1 MIALSTLL
9 YSVELLIVFFFV
21 LGLSA
26 AETAFSI
33 VKGDN
38 LERIVQRRSVGA
50 RRLEALQEKNT
61 SVMIS
66 LLMTK
71 TVLIVSFIVIS
82 IDFGKTVYNGPWG
95 EVLSAAAGL
104 VIVLVTQTIGQL
116 WGTNNPES
124 IALRFTA
131 PVSAITKALSPLV
144 KIVTSLA
151 IPPITKLLG
160 KTSDTN
166 GNGNELPNLETVET
180 LGTDN
185 ESSRNTEDNELGRQI
200 MRGAL
205 RLESMS
211 VKEIMVPRP
220 DIISIATDKT
230 VREGI
235 EVVLNEGYSRIPLY
249 HETIDN
255 IRGVVYAKDL
265 LAVSQKEPAAN
276 LASVARS
283 ALLIPETKKLGSLL
297 REFQEKRIQIAL
309 VIDEY
314 GSLSGLVTNE
324 DLLEEIVGDI
334 EDEFTV
340 AEPIIEQINEDT
352 AIIDARAPLQYV
364 NDLFKVDLEAE
375 GSATLGGLIYDR
387 LARMPHPGD
396 IVEDEQVRIRVLT
409 TSGRRIRRVRV
420 NRLDTEQGGSSS
432 SSSQ

>member
-1 MIALSTLL
+1 MIVLSPII
-9 YSVELLIVFFFV
+9 YSIGLTFIVIFILI
-21 LGLSA
+21 LSL

-38 LERIVQRRSVGA
+38 LERLVQNRSAGA
-50 RRLEALQEKNT
+50 RRLESLQEKNV
-61 SVMIS
+61 SVMVTILMVRTALIVPFIILS
-66 LLMTK
+66 IGFGQVLIEGPWTDIIAASIGLLVIIITQTLGQLWANNNPETLALKLTPSVLLLTK
-71 TVLIVSFIVIS
+71 TV
-82 IDFGKTVYNGPWG
+82 
-95 EVLSAAAGL
+95 
-104 VIVLVTQTIGQL
+104 
-116 WGTNNPES
+116 
-124 IALRFTA
+124 
-131 PVSAITKALSPLV
+131 SPLV
-144 KIVTSLA
+144 KLMTSVV
-151 IPPITKLLG
+151 IPPIIKLLG
-160 KTSDTN
+160 KKPETN
-166 GNGNELPNLETVET
+166 GNGNDNSSSDGLDT
-180 LGTDN
+180 LLIDGD
-185 ESSRNTEDNELGRQI
+185 SSRTSEDNKLGRQI

-211 VKEIMVPRP
+211 VKEIMIPRP

-235 EVVLNEGYSRIPLY
+235 DVVLQEGYSRIPLY

-265 LAVSQKEPAAN
+265 LAVSQKEPSAN

-364 NDLFKVDLEAE
+364 NDLFKLDLEAE

-387 LARMPHPGD
+387 LGRMPHPGD
-396 IVEDEQVRIRVLT
+396 IVEDAQVRIRVLT

-420 NRLDTEQGGSSS
+420 NRLDIEANGTEQ
-432 SSSQ
+432 

>member
-9 YSVELLIVFFFV
+9 YSVELFILFIFV

-26 AETAFSI
+26 TETAFSI

-38 LERIVQRRSVGA
+38 LERIVQRRSAGA
-50 RRLEALQEKNT
+50 RRLESLQEKNT

-71 TVLIVSFIVIS
+71 TILIVSFIVIS
-82 IDFGKTVYNGPWG
+82 IDLSKILYDGPWA
-95 EVLSAAAGL
+95 EIISAAAGL
-104 VIVLVTQTIGQL
+104 IILLVTQTIGQL
-116 WGTNNPES
+116 WGTNSPES
-124 IALRFTA
+124 IALRFTG
-131 PVSAITKALSPLV
+131 PVSAITKALSPIV

-151 IPPITKLLG
+151 ILPITKLLG

-166 GNGNELPNLETVET
+166 GNGNEIPNLEAVET
-180 LGTDN
+180 LGPDN

-249 HETIDN
+249 HETLDN

-265 LAVSQKEPAAN
+265 LAVSQKEPTAN

-297 REFQEKRIQIAL
+297 REFQEKRVQIAL

-340 AEPIIEQINEDT
+340 AEPIIEQINENT

-420 NRLDTEQGGSSS
+420 NRLHTEQNGNSNLIG
-432 SSSQ
+432 Q

>member
-9 YSVELLIVFFFV
+9 YSVELFIVFILV

-26 AETAFSI
+26 AETAFAI

-38 LERIVQRRSVGA
+38 LERVVQRRSAGA
-50 RRLEALQEKNT
+50 RRLESLQEKNT

-66 LLMTK
+66 LLMTR
-71 TVLIVSFIVIS
+71 TILIVSFIVIS
-82 IDFGKTVYNGPWG
+82 IDFGTTLYKGPWA
-95 EVLSAAAGL
+95 EIISAAAGL
-104 VIVLVTQTIGQL
+104 VIVLIIQTLGQL
-116 WGTNNPES
+116 WGTNSPEN

-131 PVSAITKALSPLV
+131 PVSAITKGLSPIV
-144 KIVTSLA
+144 KIVTSLG
-151 IPPITKLLG
+151 IPLITKLLG

-166 GNGNELPNLETVET
+166 GNGNEITNLETIET

-185 ESSRNTEDNELGRQI
+185 ESSRTTNDNELGRQI

-230 VREGI
+230 VKEGI

-265 LAVSQKEPAAN
+265 LAVAQKEPAAN

-297 REFQEKRIQIAL
+297 REFQEKRVQIAL

-340 AEPIIEQINEDT
+340 AEPIIEQINENT

-420 NRLDTEQGGSSS
+420 NRLDTQQNGSSN
-432 SSSQ
+432 QGDQ

>member
-9 YSVELLIVFFFV
+9 YSVELFIVFILV

-38 LERIVQRRSVGA
+38 LERLVQRRSAGA
-50 RRLEALQEKNT
+50 RRLESLQEKNT
-61 SVMIS
+61 SVLIS

-71 TVLIVSFIVIS
+71 TILIVSFIVIS
-82 IDFGKTVYNGPWG
+82 IDFGKTVYDGAWA
-95 EVLSAAAGL
+95 ELISAAAGL

-116 WGTNNPES
+116 WGTNSPET
-124 IALRFTA
+124 IALRFTG
-131 PVSAITKALSPLV
+131 PVSALTKALSPIV

-151 IPPITKLLG
+151 IPPITKLLR
-160 KTSDTN
+160 KTSETN
-166 GNGNELPNLETVET
+166 GNGNEIPNLESVET
-180 LGTDN
+180 LGTDT

-235 EVVLNEGYSRIPLY
+235 DVVLNAGYSRIPLY
-249 HETIDN
+249 HETLDN

-276 LASVARS
+276 LVSVARS

-420 NRLDTEQGGSSS
+420 NRLNTEQNGSPSG
-432 SSSQ
+432 Q

>member
-1 MIALSTLL
+1 LIALSTLL

>member
-9 YSVELLIVFFFV
+9 YSVELLIVFIFV

-26 AETAFSI
+26 SETAFSI

-38 LERIVQRRSVGA
+38 LERIVQRRSAGA

-82 IDFGKTVYNGPWG
+82 IDFGKTLYDGPWG
-95 EVLSAAAGL
+95 EVVSAAAGL

-124 IALRFTA
+124 IALKFTA
-131 PVSAITKALSPLV
+131 PVSALTKALSPLV

-160 KTSDTN
+160 NKSDAN
-166 GNGNELPNLETVET
+166 GNGNEPPNIETVET

-297 REFQEKRIQIAL
+297 REFQDKRIQIAL

-420 NRLDTEQGGSSS
+420 NRLDTQQIGNSNSSS
-432 SSSQ
+432 K

>member
-61 SVMIS
+61 SGMIS

>member
-1 MIALSTLL
+1 M
-9 YSVELLIVFFFV
+9 
-21 LGLSA
+21 
-26 AETAFSI
+26 
-33 VKGDN
+33 
-38 LERIVQRRSVGA
+38 
-50 RRLEALQEKNT
+50 
-61 SVMIS
+61 
-66 LLMTK
+66 
-71 TVLIVSFIVIS
+71 
-82 IDFGKTVYNGPWG
+82 
-95 EVLSAAAGL
+95 
-104 VIVLVTQTIGQL
+104 LVTQTIGQL

>member
-1 MIALSTLL
+1 MIVLSPII
-9 YSVELLIVFFFV
+9 YSIGLTFIVIFILI
-21 LGLSA
+21 LSL

-38 LERIVQRRSVGA
+38 LERLVQNRSAGA
-50 RRLEALQEKNT
+50 RRLESLQEKNV
-61 SVMIS
+61 SVMVTILMVRTALIVPFIIMS
-66 LLMTK
+66 IGFGQVLIEGPWTDIIAASIGLLVIIITQTLGQLWANNNPETLALKLTPSVLLLTK
-71 TVLIVSFIVIS
+71 TV
-82 IDFGKTVYNGPWG
+82 
-95 EVLSAAAGL
+95 
-104 VIVLVTQTIGQL
+104 
-116 WGTNNPES
+116 
-124 IALRFTA
+124 
-131 PVSAITKALSPLV
+131 SPLV
-144 KIVTSLA
+144 KLMTSVV
-151 IPPITKLLG
+151 IPPIIKLLG
-160 KTSDTN
+160 KKPETN
-166 GNGNELPNLETVET
+166 GNGNDNSSGDGLDT
-180 LGTDN
+180 LLIDGD
-185 ESSRNTEDNELGRQI
+185 SSRTSEDNKLGRQI

-211 VKEIMVPRP
+211 VKEIMIPRP

-235 EVVLNEGYSRIPLY
+235 DVVLQEGYSRIPLY

-265 LAVSQKEPAAN
+265 LAVSQKEPSAN

-364 NDLFKVDLEAE
+364 NDLFKLDLEAE

-387 LARMPHPGD
+387 LGRMPHPGD
-396 IVEDEQVRIRVLT
+396 IVEDAQVRIRVLT

-420 NRLDTEQGGSSS
+420 NRLDIEANGTEQ
-432 SSSQ
+432 

>member
-1 MIALSTLL
+1 MIVLSPII
-9 YSVELLIVFFFV
+9 YSIGLTFIVIFILI
-21 LGLSA
+21 LSL

-38 LERIVQRRSVGA
+38 LERLVQNRSAGA
-50 RRLEALQEKNT
+50 RRLESLQEKNV
-61 SVMIS
+61 SVMVTILMVRTALIVPFIILS
-66 LLMTK
+66 IGFGQVLIEGPWTDIIAVSIGLVVIIITQTLGQLWANNNPETLALKLTPSVLLLTK
-71 TVLIVSFIVIS
+71 TV
-82 IDFGKTVYNGPWG
+82 
-95 EVLSAAAGL
+95 
-104 VIVLVTQTIGQL
+104 
-116 WGTNNPES
+116 
-124 IALRFTA
+124 
-131 PVSAITKALSPLV
+131 SPLV
-144 KIVTSLA
+144 KLMTSVV
-151 IPPITKLLG
+151 IPPIIKLLG
-160 KTSDTN
+160 KKPETN
-166 GNGNELPNLETVET
+166 GNGNDNSNGDNLDT
-180 LGTDN
+180 LLIDGD
-185 ESSRNTEDNELGRQI
+185 SSRTSEDNKLGRQI

-211 VKEIMVPRP
+211 VKEIMIPRP

-235 EVVLNEGYSRIPLY
+235 DVVLQEGYSRIPLY

-265 LAVSQKEPAAN
+265 LAVSQKEPSAN

-364 NDLFKVDLEAE
+364 NDLFKLDLEAE

-387 LARMPHPGD
+387 LGRMPHPGD
-396 IVEDEQVRIRVLT
+396 IVEDAQVRIRVLT

-420 NRLDTEQGGSSS
+420 NRLNIEANGTE
-432 SSSQ
+432 

>member
-9 YSVELLIVFFFV
+9 YSVELFIVFILV

-38 LERIVQRRSVGA
+38 LERLVQRRSAGA
-50 RRLEALQEKNT
+50 RRLESLQEKNT
-61 SVMIS
+61 SVLIS

-71 TVLIVSFIVIS
+71 TILIVSFIVIS
-82 IDFGKTVYNGPWG
+82 IDFGKTVYDGAWA
-95 EVLSAAAGL
+95 ELISAAAGL

-116 WGTNNPES
+116 WGTNSPET
-124 IALRFTA
+124 IALRFTG
-131 PVSAITKALSPLV
+131 PVSALTKALSPIV

-151 IPPITKLLG
+151 IPPITKLLR

-166 GNGNELPNLETVET
+166 GNGNEIPNLESVET
-180 LGTDN
+180 LGTDT

-235 EVVLNEGYSRIPLY
+235 DVVLNAGYSRIPLY
-249 HETIDN
+249 HETLDN

-276 LASVARS
+276 LVSVARS

-420 NRLDTEQGGSSS
+420 NRLNTEQNGSPSG
-432 SSSQ
+432 Q

>member
-1 MIALSTLL
+1 MIVLSPII
-9 YSVELLIVFFFV
+9 YS
-21 LGLSA
+21 LGLTFIVIIILVLSL

-38 LERIVQRRSVGA
+38 LERLVQNRSAGA
-50 RRLEALQEKNT
+50 RRLESLQEKNA
-61 SVMIS
+61 SVMVTI
-66 LLMTK
+66 LMART
-71 TVLIVSFIVIS
+71 TLIVPFIIIS
-82 IDFGKTVYNGPWG
+82 ISFGQVLFEGPWTDI
-95 EVLSAAAGL
+95 LAASIGL
-104 VIVLVTQTIGQL
+104 VVIIVTQTLGQL
-116 WGTNNPES
+116 WANNNPET
-124 IALRFTA
+124 IALKLTPSVLFL
-131 PVSAITKALSPLV
+131 TKTLSPVV
-144 KIVTSLA
+144 KLMTSIV
-151 IPPITKLLG
+151 IPPIIKLLG
-160 KTSDTN
+160 KKPETN
-166 GNGNELPNLETVET
+166 GNGNDNYTGDGSDT
-180 LGTDN
+180 LIIDGD
-185 ESSRNTEDNELGRQI
+185 SSRTSEDNKLGRQI

-235 EVVLNEGYSRIPLY
+235 DVVLQEGYSRIPLY

-265 LAVSQKEPAAN
+265 LAVSQKEPSAN

-364 NDLFKVDLEAE
+364 NDLFKIDLEAE

-387 LARMPHPGD
+387 LGRMPHPGD
-396 IVEDEQVRIRVLT
+396 IIEDAQVRIRVLT

-420 NRLDTEQGGSSS
+420 NRLDIDDTNGTG
-432 SSSQ
+432 

>member
-9 YSVELLIVFFFV
+9 YSVELLIVFVFV

-38 LERIVQRRSVGA
+38 LERIVQRRSAGA

-82 IDFGKTVYNGPWG
+82 IDFGKTLYDGPWG

-124 IALRFTA
+124 IALRFTG

-160 KTSDTN
+160 KKSDTN

-185 ESSRNTEDNELGRQI
+185 ESSRNSEDNELGRQI

-420 NRLDTEQGGSSS
+420 NRLNTQQSGSSNS
-432 SSSQ
+432 SSE

>member
-61 SVMIS
+61 SGMIS

-255 IRGVVYAKDL
+255 ICL
-265 LAVSQKEPAAN
+265 L
-276 LASVARS
+276 
-283 ALLIPETKKLGSLL
+283 
-297 REFQEKRIQIAL
+297 
-309 VIDEY
+309 Y
-314 GSLSGLVTNE
+314 
-324 DLLEEIVGDI
+324 
-334 EDEFTV
+334 
-340 AEPIIEQINEDT
+340 
-352 AIIDARAPLQYV
+352 
-364 NDLFKVDLEAE
+364 
-375 GSATLGGLIYDR
+375 
-387 LARMPHPGD
+387 
-396 IVEDEQVRIRVLT
+396 
-409 TSGRRIRRVRV
+409 TSPSPR
-420 NRLDTEQGGSSS
+420 D
-432 SSSQ
+432 

>member
-1 MIALSTLL
+1 LIALSTLL
-9 YSVELLIVFFFV
+9 YSVELFIVFILV

-38 LERIVQRRSVGA
+38 LERLVQRRSAGA
-50 RRLEALQEKNT
+50 RRLESLQEKNT
-61 SVMIS
+61 SVLIS

-71 TVLIVSFIVIS
+71 TILIVSFIVIS
-82 IDFGKTVYNGPWG
+82 IDFGKTVYDGAWA
-95 EVLSAAAGL
+95 ELISAAAGL

-116 WGTNNPES
+116 WGTNSPET
-124 IALRFTA
+124 IALRFTG
-131 PVSAITKALSPLV
+131 PVSALTKALSPIV

-151 IPPITKLLG
+151 IPPITKLLR

-166 GNGNELPNLETVET
+166 GNGNEIPNLESVET
-180 LGTDN
+180 LGTDT

-235 EVVLNEGYSRIPLY
+235 DVVLNAGYSRIPLY
-249 HETIDN
+249 HETLDN

-276 LASVARS
+276 LVSVARS

-420 NRLDTEQGGSSS
+420 NRLNTEQNGSPSG
-432 SSSQ
+432 Q

>member
-1 MIALSTLL
+1 MT
-9 YSVELLIVFFFV
+9 
-21 LGLSA
+21 
-26 AETAFSI
+26 SI
-33 VKGDN
+33 V
-38 LERIVQRRSVGA
+38 
-50 RRLEALQEKNT
+50 
-61 SVMIS
+61 
-66 LLMTK
+66 
-71 TVLIVSFIVIS
+71 
-82 IDFGKTVYNGPWG
+82 
-95 EVLSAAAGL
+95 
-104 VIVLVTQTIGQL
+104 
-116 WGTNNPES
+116 
-124 IALRFTA
+124 
-131 PVSAITKALSPLV
+131 
-144 KIVTSLA
+144 
-151 IPPITKLLG
+151 IPPIIKLLG
-160 KTSDTN
+160 KKPETN
-166 GNGNELPNLETVET
+166 GNGNDNSNGDGLDT
-180 LGTDN
+180 LLIDGD
-185 ESSRNTEDNELGRQI
+185 SSRTSEDNKLGRQI

-235 EVVLNEGYSRIPLY
+235 DVVLQEGYSRIPLY

-265 LAVSQKEPAAN
+265 LAVSQKEPSAN

-364 NDLFKVDLEAE
+364 NDLFKLDLEAE

-387 LARMPHPGD
+387 LGRMPHPGD
-396 IVEDEQVRIRVLT
+396 IIEDAQVRIRVLT

-420 NRLDTEQGGSSS
+420 NRLIDANGTE
-432 SSSQ
+432 

>member
-1 MIALSTLL
+1 LIALSTLL
-9 YSVELLIVFFFV
+9 YSVELLIVFIFV

-26 AETAFSI
+26 SETAFSI

-38 LERIVQRRSVGA
+38 LERIVQRRSAGA

-82 IDFGKTVYNGPWG
+82 IDFGKTLYDGPWG
-95 EVLSAAAGL
+95 EVVSAAAGL

-124 IALRFTA
+124 IALKFTA
-131 PVSAITKALSPLV
+131 PVSALTKALSPLV

-160 KTSDTN
+160 NKSDAN
-166 GNGNELPNLETVET
+166 GNGNEPPNIETVET

-297 REFQEKRIQIAL
+297 REFQDKRIQIAL

-420 NRLDTEQGGSSS
+420 NRLDTQQIGNSNSSS
-432 SSSQ
+432 K

>member
-166 GNGNELPNLETVET
+166 GNGNELPNLDTVET

>member
-1 MIALSTLL
+1 MIVLSPII
-9 YSVELLIVFFFV
+9 YSIGLTFIVIFILI
-21 LGLSA
+21 LSL

-38 LERIVQRRSVGA
+38 LERLVQNRSAGA
-50 RRLEALQEKNT
+50 RRLESLQEKNV
-61 SVMIS
+61 SVMVTILMVRTALIVPFIIMS
-66 LLMTK
+66 IGFGQVLIEGPWTDIIAASIGLVVIIITQTLGQLWANNNPETLALKLTPSVLLLTK
-71 TVLIVSFIVIS
+71 TV
-82 IDFGKTVYNGPWG
+82 
-95 EVLSAAAGL
+95 
-104 VIVLVTQTIGQL
+104 
-116 WGTNNPES
+116 
-124 IALRFTA
+124 
-131 PVSAITKALSPLV
+131 SPLV
-144 KIVTSLA
+144 KLMTSVV
-151 IPPITKLLG
+151 IPPIIKLLG
-160 KTSDTN
+160 KKPETN
-166 GNGNELPNLETVET
+166 GNGNDNSSGDGLDT
-180 LGTDN
+180 LLIDGD
-185 ESSRNTEDNELGRQI
+185 SSRTSEDNKLGRQI

-211 VKEIMVPRP
+211 VKEIMIPRP

-235 EVVLNEGYSRIPLY
+235 DVVLQEGYSRIPLY

-265 LAVSQKEPAAN
+265 LAVSQKEPSAN

-364 NDLFKVDLEAE
+364 NDLFKLDLEAE

-387 LARMPHPGD
+387 LGRMPHPGD
-396 IVEDEQVRIRVLT
+396 IVEDAQVRIRVLT

-420 NRLDTEQGGSSS
+420 NRLDIEANGTEQ
-432 SSSQ
+432 